1 MILGKN
7 KIEEAIRKGD
17 IVITP
22 FKEDRLN
29 PNSYNVS
36 LHKELMVYD
45 SYVLDMKAHNTAKK
59 IIIPKSGLVL
69 YLGRTN
75 EYTETFNYVPMLEGR
90 SSIGRLGMGIHVTAG
105 FGDCGFK
112 GFWTLEIYV
121 IQPLVIYPDV
131 EIGQLYYHTIDGDP
145 INYEGKYLNNS
156 DIQPSKLYEE
166 L

>member
-1 MILGKN
+1 
-7 KIEEAIRKGD
+7 
-17 IVITP
+17 
-22 FKEDRLN
+22 
-29 PNSYNVS
+29 
-36 LHKELMVYD
+36 MVYD
-45 SYVLDMKAHNTAKK
+45 SYILDMKAHNTAKK
-59 IIIPKSGLVL
+59 IIIPKSGLVLEPGKL

-156 DIQPSKLYEE
+156 GIQTSKLYEE